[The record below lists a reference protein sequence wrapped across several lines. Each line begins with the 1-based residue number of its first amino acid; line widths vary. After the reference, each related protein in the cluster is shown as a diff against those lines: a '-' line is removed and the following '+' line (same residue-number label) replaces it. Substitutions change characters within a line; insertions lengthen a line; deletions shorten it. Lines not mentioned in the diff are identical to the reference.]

1 MNDRSGPMMHEVK
14 FRLGRG
20 LRDALDERCQRT
32 GESIDHVI
40 STALAEVLDVE
51 HHTIYQVSTSG
62 ALVKGVYQGCVSV
75 GDIRRHG
82 DFGLGTFDGLD
93 GEGIL
98 LDGICWQARADGSVR
113 RAPDEARTPFW
124 VATRFQADRGETLRN
139 VRDWNDLAARLDRM
153 RPGNNVF
160 TAIRIRGKF
169 GRIRFRAA
177 CKVAEGTDLV
187 SATSHQAEFALR
199 DLRGTLVGF
208 WTPGYAR
215 TLNVPGYHLHFL
227 SEDHAHGGHVL
238 ELAADELDAEL
249 HEENH
254 LQLILPETPSF
265 LAADLNGDPS
275 EALAKA
281 EGDHRPS

>member
-1 MNDRSGPMMHEVK
+1 MHEVR
-14 FRLGRG
+14 FRLGNG
-20 LRDALDERCQRT
+20 LWQALRERCSRT

-40 STALAEVLDVE
+40 STSLAEVLDVD

-75 GDIRRHG
+75 GEIRRHG

-98 LDGICWQARADGSVR
+98 LDGACWQARADGSVR
-113 RAPDEARTPFW
+113 RVSDEIKTPFW
-124 VATRFQADRGETLRN
+124 VATRFQCDRAETLAG
-139 VRDWNDLAARLDRM
+139 VPGWNDLASRLDRM
-153 RPGNNVF
+153 RRGNNLF
-160 TAIRIRGKF
+160 MAIRIRGRFRK
-169 GRIRFRAA
+169 IRFRAA

-187 SATSHQAEFALR
+187 SATSHQAEFTMV
-199 DLRGTLVGF
+199 DVSGTLIGF
-208 WTPGYAR
+208 WTPEYAR

-227 SEDHAHGGHVL
+227 SDDHLHGGHVL
-238 ELAADELDAEL
+238 ELEAEELRVEL

-265 LAADLNGDPS
+265 LAADLNGDPT

-281 EGDHRPS
+281 EGDHRTA